1 MNHQFAAK
9 ILRDARLEYHLAR
22 TRYLIAAKQVERA
35 LYSKSLRKPA

>member
-22 TRYLIAAKQVERA
+22 TRYLLAARLVEKA
-35 LYSKSLRKPA
+35 LQRKPA